1 MFAILTLTLGGG
13 SGLEGIQPGPQTDNL
28 ASLRVSRGALN
39 LDLREYCGV

>member
-28 ASLRVSRGALN
+28 ALQKPRLLRV
-39 LDLREYCGV
+39 